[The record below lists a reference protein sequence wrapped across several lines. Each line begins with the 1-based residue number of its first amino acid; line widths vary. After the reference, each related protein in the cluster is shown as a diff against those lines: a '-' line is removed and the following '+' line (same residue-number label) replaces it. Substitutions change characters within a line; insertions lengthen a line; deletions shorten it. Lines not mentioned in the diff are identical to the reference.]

1 MNKKLLQDI
10 TNYNNTNNNK
20 QLIHMY
26 LCGLVPKKM
35 KKVQK
40 IKSFSIC
47 TYNIYSDEK
56 IAGCSKLSKRLPY
69 IVDEIIKNNPDIIC
83 LQQVSQ
89 IAIEYFKTRKE
100 LTCNY
105 LFFEVNTDIE
115 TSFVLSKYK
124 PKTVLK
130 RDINM
135 SMIVIEFVNILI
147 INIKLNEN
155 NKMEQI
161 KYIKK
166 MLDKYNKKNV
176 ILVGDLNFDYNIE
189 DDLIKKELVQI
200 GFVDTC
206 YIDKY
211 TYDTTVNKMCW
222 NLTYTRNR
230 IRNNV
235 ILYKTSKFKP
245 DKIHLFGTQ
254 HVFSIDKN
262 DAEVNKF
269 ITENNFDP
277 RFIKLTNDKIP
288 FWPSYSFGLAAQ
300 FTS

>member
-1 MNKKLLQDI
+1 
-10 TNYNNTNNNK
+10 
-20 QLIHMY
+20 
-26 LCGLVPKKM
+26 
-35 KKVQK
+35 
-40 IKSFSIC
+40 
-47 TYNIYSDEK
+47 
-56 IAGCSKLSKRLPY
+56 
-69 IVDEIIKNNPDIIC
+69 
-83 LQQVSQ
+83 
-89 IAIEYFKTRKE
+89 
-100 LTCNY
+100 
-105 LFFEVNTDIE
+105 VNTDLE

-135 SMIVIEFVNILI
+135 SMIVIEFVNVLV

-189 DDLIKKELVQI
+189 DDLVKKELVQI

-262 DAEVNKF
+262 DVEVNKF
-269 ITENNFDP
+269 ITAGKKMDNSLYKSRTDVNAWKMDNSLNDP
-277 RFIKLTNDKIP
+277 VYGLGKRLAQVETNSAIKKYTD
-288 FWPSYSFGLAAQ
+288 FLASKPNLVSDVERPGFVKLSDSPAYG
-300 FTS
+300 SLKGKYVLNSAAEDLK

>member
-1 MNKKLLQDI
+1 MN
-10 TNYNNTNNNK
+10 
-20 QLIHMY
+20 
-26 LCGLVPKKM
+26 
-35 KKVQK
+35 
-40 IKSFSIC
+40 
-47 TYNIYSDEK
+47 
-56 IAGCSKLSKRLPY
+56 IAGVIVCNNIACGRNMNIRGTLKCTGNIDVSLGAGVFFNAAGTISLKANNISNGIPTQKGKL
-69 IVDEIIKNNPDIIC
+69 EIN
-83 LQQVSQ
+83 
-89 IAIEYFKTRKE
+89 FKTRKE

-105 LFFEVNTDIE
+105 LFFEVNIDLE

-166 MLDKYNKKNV
+166 MLDKYDKKNV
-176 ILVGDLNFDYNIE
+176 ILVGDLNFDYNME

-300 FTS
+300 FIS